1 MKTKILFIIWSYTYG
16 GGAEALLT
24 MIANNLNPQKYD
36 VSIIEYMHADIKTE
50 KVNDNIHVLPPIE
63 KVDTPEK
70 TSKGYQ
76 VYHTPELLIDKYIR
90 GDYDIYI
97 SFNYQIPTFLL
108 PKGAKNIAWIHG
120 DVYDLGVPEAQREW
134 CLQDEAFDKVRKI
147 VAISDFTMQS
157 LKDLFP
163 RHRDKIVKIYNGVDV
178 KKVRKDSLDM
188 PTVILQH
195 PAIVYSGRLDVNKNP
210 ERMLDVF
217 LLLHEKDRNVHLY
230 YLGKGELEDKI
241 RERAEQ
247 FKIQDNVHL
256 LGYYENPFP
265 VIRQA
270 DIVCLF
276 SKSEGFGLCLA
287 EAIALGKPIVASD
300 IGIAKT
306 ISLDGKCGKVI
317 YTDEEAADAILYYI
331 NADKSEIERNCNKSI
346 AQFEINNYIKQIET
360 LIDEVI
366 VS

>member
-1 MKTKILFIIWSYTYG
+1 MKKKILFIIWSYTYG

-36 VSIIEYMHADIKTE
+36 ISIIEYTHANIKVE

-63 KVDTPEK
+63 KVDTPEG

-76 VYHTPELLIDKYIR
+76 VYHTPEILIDRYIK

-108 PKGAKNIAWIHG
+108 PKGTKNIAWIHG
-120 DVYDLGVPEAQREW
+120 DVYDLGVPETQREW
-134 CLQDEAFDKVRKI
+134 RLQDEAFDKVRKI
-147 VAISDFTMQS
+147 VAISDITMKS
-157 LKDLFP
+157 LEDLFP
-163 RHRDKIVKIYNGVDV
+163 RHREKIVKIYNGIDIE
-178 KKVRKDSLDM
+178 KVRRDSM
-188 PTVILQH
+188 ETSSVILQH
-195 PAIVYSGRLDVNKNP
+195 PAIVYSGRLDENKNP
-210 ERMLDVF
+210 ERMLKVF
-217 LLLHEKDRNVHLY
+217 SILYEKDMNMHLY
-230 YLGKGELEDKI
+230 YLGKGELENKI
-241 RERAEQ
+241 RKTAE
-247 FKIQDNVHL
+247 ILGIHDNVHL
-256 LGYYENPFP
+256 LGYHENPFP

-300 IGIAKT
+300 IGIAKF
-306 ISLDGKCGKVI
+306 ISQDGKCGRVI
-317 YTDEEAADAILYYI
+317 DTDEEAAEAILYYI
-331 NADKSEIERNCNKSI
+331 NADKREIERNCNKCVL
-346 AQFEINNYIKQIET
+346 QFEVKYYIQQIEE
-360 LIDEVI
+360 LIDKVI